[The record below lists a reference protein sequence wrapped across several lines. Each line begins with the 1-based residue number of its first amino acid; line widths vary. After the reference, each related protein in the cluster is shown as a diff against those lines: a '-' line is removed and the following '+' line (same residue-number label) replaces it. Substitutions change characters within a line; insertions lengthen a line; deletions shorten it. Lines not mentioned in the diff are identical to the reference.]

1 MNQVRIRK
9 FVACAVVA
17 AMRVRTRKRGRMT
30 IDRCTVVAVEM
41 MESVDSSDA
50 RPGDFFRFETVN
62 AVTSGARVVIPART
76 MGYGVV
82 AVASPAGRDAHPGT
96 LVLEPRYLVLPD
108 GKHMGVV
115 LNHNTDSLVESGA
128 SDSIPGYLGAIP
140 RFRRRRRDRDVQLF
154 SQRKEHRRPARQ
166 RFHVLSQRR
175 SLGRAL
181 PGSPLVLARNGKGAC
196 CMRRDFGEQ

>member
-1 MNQVRIRK
+1 
-9 FVACAVVA
+9 
-17 AMRVRTRKRGRMT
+17 MT
-30 IDRCTVVAVEM
+30 IDRCTVVAVQM

-62 AVTSGARVVIPART
+62 AVTGGARVVIPART

-108 GKHMGVV
+108 GKHLGVV
-115 LNHNTDSLVESGA
+115 LNHNTDSLVESGP

-140 RFRRRRRDRDVQLF
+140 LIGVGAAIGMFNHFRRGKNIVVPRGTVFTLF
-154 SQRKEHRRPARQ
+154 PSDDPSVERCQDHP
-166 RFHVLSQRR
+166 SY
-175 SLGRAL
+175 
-181 PGSPLVLARNGKGAC
+181 
-196 CMRRDFGEQ
+196 